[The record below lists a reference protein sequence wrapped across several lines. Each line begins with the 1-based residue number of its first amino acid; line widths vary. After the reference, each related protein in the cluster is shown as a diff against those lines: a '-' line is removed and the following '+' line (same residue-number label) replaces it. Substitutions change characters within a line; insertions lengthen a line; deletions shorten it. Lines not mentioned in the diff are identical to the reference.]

1 MAPWNREARL
11 YGCTSW
17 DDTSLQEGMRSTQ
30 SGWGDDPASAAAEES
45 FTYVELAQVRRL
57 SLLVCTAVYGL
68 AVRLAKLDPY
78 SCGHGGQV
86 NMFIFVN
93 AIYLNQPKL

>member
-11 YGCTSW
+11 YGYTSW

-30 SGWGDDPASAAAEES
+30 SGWGEDPASAAAEQS
-45 FTYVELAQVRRL
+45 CKYVELDHVRRL

-68 AVRLAKLDPY
+68 AVQYLRSLTHTRVGMEVRSGY
-78 SCGHGGQV
+78 SYSETR
-86 NMFIFVN
+86 F
-93 AIYLNQPKL
+93 Y